1 MNSSPVLSPVLVPPS
16 TQDTPADTDTDT
28 AHPAPAAAP
37 LVPAGGS
44 KAAKRFTQYLR
55 EQLASGTL
63 APGARLPAERLL
75 AEQFRISRGTV
86 RRALKQLEA
95 EGRII
100 GIRGSGTFVQPVS
113 TGLAAP
119 LGIPKLASPAELIEA
134 RICIEPIMPELIV
147 RNAHA
152 DDFDAMEQCLRR
164 AEQAR
169 TVAEFEKLDH
179 ELHRLFAVATHNSL
193 FIHIMDLVGKAR
205 TDGGW
210 GVLKERSYTPE
221 RHRQYMQQHSA
232 IVQALKNRD
241 LHESRRLITEHL
253 VQIRKNLFG
262 D

>member
-1 MNSSPVLSPVLVPPS
+1 MNSSHAFSSVPVENNTP
-16 TQDTPADTDTDT
+16 DTPAAIET
-28 AHPAPAAAP
+28 AHPAPAAPPLAP
-37 LVPAGGS
+37 AAES
-44 KAAKRFTQYLR
+44 KTARRFTQYLR
-55 EQLASGTL
+55 EQLSSGNL
-63 APGARLPAERLL
+63 APGVRLPAERLL
-75 AEQFRISRGTV
+75 AEQFGISRGTV

-95 EGRII
+95 EGRIV

-113 TGLAAP
+113 TGLSP
-119 LGIPKLASPAELIEA
+119 PPSIPKLASPAELIEA
-134 RICIEPIMPELIV
+134 RICIEPVMPELIV
-147 RNAHA
+147 CNAHS

-169 TVAEFEKLDH
+169 TMAEFEKLDH

-193 FIHIMDLVGKAR
+193 FIHIMDLIGKAR

-210 GVLKERSYTPE
+210 AVLKERSYTPE
-221 RHRQYMQQHSA
+221 RHRHYMQQHSA

-262 D
+262 N

>member
-1 MNSSPVLSPVLVPPS
+1 MNSSHALGSVLVQHNTHESP
-16 TQDTPADTDTDT
+16 TEIGTTHPADV
-28 AHPAPAAAP
+28 AAP
-37 LVPAGGS
+37 RLSAGGS
-44 KAAKRFTQYLR
+44 RAAGGFAQYLR
-55 EQLASGTL
+55 EQLANGSL
-63 APGARLPAERLL
+63 AAGSRLPAERLL

-100 GIRGSGTFVQPVS
+100 GVRGSGTFVQPVS
-113 TGLAAP
+113 DGLAAP
-119 LGIPKLASPAELIEA
+119 LNIPKLASPAELIEA
-134 RICIEPIMPELIV
+134 RIYIEPIMPELIV

-152 DDFDAMEQCLRR
+152 GDFDAMEQCLRR
-164 AEQAR
+164 AEQAQ
-169 TVAEFEKLDH
+169 TIAEFEKLDH

-221 RHRQYMQQHSA
+221 RHRQYMAQHGA

-241 LHESRRLITEHL
+241 LHESRKLMTEHL
-253 VQIRKNLFG
+253 VLIRKNLFG